1 MDIILSCFC
10 TFWRFIKHNIRA
22 KIHITIWVQSVVFN
36 SMLEVFR
43 GVDRII
49 SLYIAGIYVFI
60 QAIDLHF
67 HCNSMLNSSFLGKSS
82 QKQFFHVEKCAF
94 AFPYEKWNNLTTL
107 TVFITSNFECRTE
120 LALPNQFSN
129 KLLHRIAIRAWT
141 KNVETDICVS
151 MSVNFFLACIF
162 ANGALIKTICLR
174 IHTHMVNE

>member
-10 TFWRFIKHNIRA
+10 TIWRFIKHNIRA

-82 QKQFFHVEKCAF
+82 QKQLFHVEKCAF
-94 AFPYEKWNNLTTL
+94 AFPYEKWNNSTTL

-120 LALPNQFSN
+120 FCLTNFPINYFTELPSEHEQKMLKLIFGLAWVWIFFSHVFS
-129 KLLHRIAIRAWT
+129 LTEL
-141 KNVETDICVS
+141 
-151 MSVNFFLACIF
+151 
-162 ANGALIKTICLR
+162 
-174 IHTHMVNE
+174 